1 MKNKITKYILLAFI
15 CLGLQAC
22 LFQEDDLFEKSS
34 ANRASE
40 NVAELQELLVNV
52 PNGWK
57 MEYYPGTD
65 YSMGGITLL
74 CRFDGNNVTLM
85 SEVGSVK
92 TASGKEASSL
102 YKVTSEESTVLTF
115 DSFNEFIHCFS
126 EPIMGMNT
134 NLEGDYEFVY
144 MGQEDNKVILQG
156 RRYHNTMVMPPLTQ
170 GVNWKD
176 YIGQLNLIEREAFL
190 KTYSLMVGG
199 QEVGNA
205 VRTSH
210 LFSLTVEGQTSSSVP
225 FIYTPE
231 GIRFKDEIT
240 IQGKT
245 VQNFVWNK
253 EDMTFTSSDEEA
265 ADVVLKAYY
274 PQDYTPYEDYLGT
287 YYMYYREYEKYN
299 EEEDKVEFRPGYM
312 AVELQQK
319 VAGESF
325 VLTSDKLE
333 TTAANIV
340 ITYDK
345 ATGKL
350 IIKPQNVT
358 VMGYP
363 GALVI
368 GFEQGFLPA
377 HYGLDLGNLAV
388 LTDMETGLIGISG
401 GADENLSFSFVEYGN
416 TFFSMMGEVATSLIF
431 TAYGSENFSTNNYL
445 GLVAWYDSIRLQKY

>member
-52 PNGWK
+52 PNGWR

-156 RRYHNTMVMPPLTQ
+156 RRYHNTMVMTPLTQ

>member
-1 MKNKITKYILLAFI
+1 MKNKITNYILLAFI

-156 RRYHNTMVMPPLTQ
+156 RRYHNTMVMTPLTQ

>member
-156 RRYHNTMVMPPLTQ
+156 RRYHNTMVMTPLTQ

-401 GADENLSFSFVEYGN
+401 GADENLSFSFVKLRVFLRETESSN
-416 TFFSMMGEVATSLIF
+416 
-431 TAYGSENFSTNNYL
+431 
-445 GLVAWYDSIRLQKY
+445 Q

>member
-156 RRYHNTMVMPPLTQ
+156 RRYHNTMEMTPLTQ
-170 GVNWKD
+170 GVNWKA

>member
-156 RRYHNTMVMPPLTQ
+156 RRYHNTMVMTPLTQ

-388 LTDMETGLIGISG
+388 ITDMETGLIGISG

>member
-156 RRYHNTMVMPPLTQ
+156 RRYHNTMVMTPLTQ

-416 TFFSMMGEVATSLIF
+416 TFFSMMGEVATSLLF

>member
-156 RRYHNTMVMPPLTQ
+156 RRYHDTMVMTPLTQ

>member
-52 PNGWK
+52 PNVWK
-57 MEYYPGTD
+57 MEYYPD

-156 RRYHNTMVMPPLTQ
+156 RRYHNTMVMTPLTQ

>member
-1 MKNKITKYILLAFI
+1 MKNKITKYILLAFT

-22 LFQEDDLFEKSS
+22 LFQEDDIFEKSS
-34 ANRASE
+34 ANRATE

-156 RRYHNTMVMPPLTQ
+156 RRYHNTMVMTPLTQ

>member
-156 RRYHNTMVMPPLTQ
+156 RRYHNTMVMTPLTQ

-401 GADENLSFSFVEYGN
+401 GADENLSFSFIEYGN

>member
-156 RRYHNTMVMPPLTQ
+156 RRYHNTMVMTPLTQ

-431 TAYGSENFSTNNYL
+431 TAYGSENFATNNYL

>member
-1 MKNKITKYILLAFI
+1 MKNKITKYILLAFT

-22 LFQEDDLFEKSS
+22 LFQEDDIFEKSS
-34 ANRASE
+34 ANRATE

-156 RRYHNTMVMPPLTQ
+156 RRYHNTMVMTPLTQ

-401 GADENLSFSFVEYGN
+401 GADEDLSFSFVEYGN

>member
-156 RRYHNTMVMPPLTQ
+156 RRYHNTMVMTPLTQ

-388 LTDMETGLIGISG
+388 LIDMETGLIGISG

>member
-1 MKNKITKYILLAFI
+1 MKNKITKYILLAFT

-22 LFQEDDLFEKSS
+22 LFQEDDIFEKSS
-34 ANRASE
+34 ANRAAE

-156 RRYHNTMVMPPLTQ
+156 RRYHNTMVMTPLTQ

-388 LTDMETGLIGISG
+388 LTNMETGLIGISG
-401 GADENLSFSFVEYGN
+401 GADENLSLSFVEYGN

>member
-156 RRYHNTMVMPPLTQ
+156 RRYHNTMVMTPLTQ

-319 VAGESF
+319 VVGESF

>member
-156 RRYHNTMVMPPLTQ
+156 RRYHNTMVMTPLTQ

-445 GLVAWYDSIRLQKY
+445 GLAAWYDSIRLQKY

>member
-57 MEYYPGTD
+57 MEYYSGTD

-156 RRYHNTMVMPPLTQ
+156 RRYHNTMVMTPLTQ

>member
-156 RRYHNTMVMPPLTQ
+156 RRYHNTMVMTPLTQ

-312 AVELQQK
+312 AVEMQQK
-319 VAGESF
+319 FAGESF

>member
-1 MKNKITKYILLAFI
+1 MKNKITKYILLAFT

-22 LFQEDDLFEKSS
+22 LFQEDDIFEKSS
-34 ANRASE
+34 ANRAAE

-144 MGQEDNKVILQG
+144 MGQEDNKIILQG
-156 RRYHNTMVMPPLTQ
+156 RRYHNTMVMTPLTQ

-253 EDMTFTSSDEEA
+253 EDMTFTSSDEET

-388 LTDMETGLIGISG
+388 LTNMETGLIGISG
-401 GADENLSFSFVEYGN
+401 GADENLSLSFVEYGN

>member
-57 MEYYPGTD
+57 MEYYPGAD

-156 RRYHNTMVMPPLTQ
+156 RRYHNTMVMTPLTQ

-445 GLVAWYDSIRLQKY
+445 GLLAWYDSIRLQKY

>member
-1 MKNKITKYILLAFI
+1 MKYILLAFI

-156 RRYHNTMVMPPLTQ
+156 RRYHNTMVMTPLTQ

-416 TFFSMMGEVATSLIF
+416 TFFSMMGEVANSLIF

>member
-156 RRYHNTMVMPPLTQ
+156 RRYHNTMVMTPLTQ

-210 LFSLTVEGQTSSSVP
+210 LFSLTVEGQTSRSVP

>member
-1 MKNKITKYILLAFI
+1 MKNKITKYILLAFT

-22 LFQEDDLFEKSS
+22 LFQEDDIFEKSS
-34 ANRASE
+34 ANRAAE

-156 RRYHNTMVMPPLTQ
+156 RRYHNTMVMTPLTQ

-401 GADENLSFSFVEYGN
+401 GADENLSLSFVEYGN

>member
-1 MKNKITKYILLAFI
+1 
-15 CLGLQAC
+15 
-22 LFQEDDLFEKSS
+22 
-34 ANRASE
+34 
-40 NVAELQELLVNV
+40 
-52 PNGWK
+52 
-57 MEYYPGTD
+57 MEYYPGAD

-156 RRYHNTMVMPPLTQ
+156 RRYHNTMVMTPLTQ

-445 GLVAWYDSIRLQKY
+445 GLLAWYDSIRLQKY

>member
-156 RRYHNTMVMPPLTQ
+156 RRYHNTMVMTPLTQ

-176 YIGQLNLIEREAFL
+176 YTGQLNLIEREAFL

>member
-1 MKNKITKYILLAFI
+1 MIELTYILLAFI

-156 RRYHNTMVMPPLTQ
+156 RRYHNTMVMTPLTQ

>member
-1 MKNKITKYILLAFI
+1 MKNKITKYILLAFT

-22 LFQEDDLFEKSS
+22 LFQEDDIFEKSS
-34 ANRASE
+34 ANRATE

-156 RRYHNTMVMPPLTQ
+156 RRYHNTMVMTPLTQ

-401 GADENLSFSFVEYGN
+401 GADENLSLSFVEYGN

>member
-57 MEYYPGTD
+57 MEYYPGAD

-156 RRYHNTMVMPPLTQ
+156 RRYHNTMVMTPLTQ

>member
-1 MKNKITKYILLAFI
+1 MKNKITKYILLAFT

-22 LFQEDDLFEKSS
+22 LFQEDDIFEKSS
-34 ANRASE
+34 ANRATE

-156 RRYHNTMVMPPLTQ
+156 RRYHNTMVMTPLTK

-445 GLVAWYDSIRLQKY
+445 GLLAWYDSIRWQKY

>member
-15 CLGLQAC
+15 CLGLQEC

-156 RRYHNTMVMPPLTQ
+156 RRYHNTMVMTPLTQ

-401 GADENLSFSFVEYGN
+401 GADDNLSFSFVEYGN
-416 TFFSMMGEVATSLIF
+416 TFFSIMGEVATALIF

>member
-156 RRYHNTMVMPPLTQ
+156 RRYHNTMVMTPLTQ

-445 GLVAWYDSIRLQKY
+445 GLVAWYYSIRLQKY

>member
-1 MKNKITKYILLAFI
+1 MKNKITKYILLAFT

-22 LFQEDDLFEKSS
+22 LFQEDDIFEKSS
-34 ANRASE
+34 ANRAAE

-156 RRYHNTMVMPPLTQ
+156 RRYHNTMVMTPLTQ

-231 GIRFKDEIT
+231 GIHFKDEIT

-253 EDMTFTSSDEEA
+253 EDMTFTSSDEET

-388 LTDMETGLIGISG
+388 LTNMETGLIGISG
-401 GADENLSFSFVEYGN
+401 GADENLSLSFVEYGN

>member
-156 RRYHNTMVMPPLTQ
+156 RRYHNTMVMTPLTQ

-176 YIGQLNLIEREAFL
+176 YIGQLNLIERVAFL

>member
-1 MKNKITKYILLAFI
+1 
-15 CLGLQAC
+15 
-22 LFQEDDLFEKSS
+22 
-34 ANRASE
+34 
-40 NVAELQELLVNV
+40 
-52 PNGWK
+52 

-74 CRFDGNNVTLM
+74 CRFDGDNVTLM

-156 RRYHNTMVMPPLTQ
+156 RRYHNTMVMTPLTQ

>member
-156 RRYHNTMVMPPLTQ
+156 RRYHNTMVMTPLTQ

-377 HYGLDLGNLAV
+377 HYGLDLGNLQIWKP
-388 LTDMETGLIGISG
+388 D
-401 GADENLSFSFVEYGN
+401 
-416 TFFSMMGEVATSLIF
+416 
-431 TAYGSENFSTNNYL
+431 
-445 GLVAWYDSIRLQKY
+445 

>member
-1 MKNKITKYILLAFI
+1 MKNKITKYILLAFT

-22 LFQEDDLFEKSS
+22 LFQEDDIFEKSS
-34 ANRASE
+34 ANRAAE

-92 TASGKEASSL
+92 TASGKEAFSL

-156 RRYHNTMVMPPLTQ
+156 RRYHNTMVMTPLTQ

-253 EDMTFTSSDEEA
+253 ENMTFTSSDEET

-388 LTDMETGLIGISG
+388 LTNMETGLIGISG
-401 GADENLSFSFVEYGN
+401 GADENLSLSFVEYGN

>member
-156 RRYHNTMVMPPLTQ
+156 RRYHNTMVMTPLTQ

-431 TAYGSENFSTNNYL
+431 TAYGSENFSTNNFL
-445 GLVAWYDSIRLQKY
+445 GLVVWYDSIRLQKY

>member
-156 RRYHNTMVMPPLTQ
+156 RRYHNTMVMTPLTQ

-240 IQGKT
+240 ILGKT

-253 EDMTFTSSDEEA
+253 EDMTFTCSDEEA

>member
-1 MKNKITKYILLAFI
+1 
-15 CLGLQAC
+15 
-22 LFQEDDLFEKSS
+22 
-34 ANRASE
+34 
-40 NVAELQELLVNV
+40 
-52 PNGWK
+52 

-156 RRYHNTMVMPPLTQ
+156 RRYHNTMVMTPLTQ